1 MSKKK
6 IDHTEARI
14 ESVENALSKTE
25 QYIEENQKSLTIIVI
40 AIAVIVG
47 GYLGYKKLYLAPTEI
62 EAQKQMF
69 VAEQYFEKD
78 SFNLALQGDGSN
90 LGFLDIIDNYGI
102 TKSAN
107 LAHYYAGISYLH
119 LGQYDNAIEYLKKFD
134 VNDKLI
140 SSVALGA
147 IGDAYVQLG
156 NLDEGTDFYIKAAD
170 NNKNDFTS
178 AIYLMKA
185 GLVYEK
191 QGNYNKALE
200 VYQKIKKDY
209 PQSDEAR
216 DIGKYITEVKIKL
229 NS

>member
-25 QYIEENQKSLTIIVI
+25 QYIEENQKSLTIIVV

-47 GYLGYKKLYLAPTEI
+47 GYLGYKKLYLAPTEN

-90 LGFLDIIDNYGI
+90 LGFLDIIDEYGI

-119 LGQYDNAIEYLKKFD
+119 LGQFENAIEYLKKFD
-134 VNDKLI
+134 VNDKLV

-147 IGDAYVQLG
+147 IGDAYVELG
-156 NLDEGTDFYIKAAD
+156 KLDEGTDFYIKAAD
-170 NNKNDFTS
+170 HNKNDFTS

-191 QGNYNKALE
+191 QGNYDKALE

-216 DIGKYITEVKIKL
+216 DISKYITEIKIKL
-229 NS
+229 NT

>member
-14 ESVENALSKTE
+14 ESVENALSRTE
-25 QYIEENQKSLTIIVI
+25 QYIEENQKSLTIIVVAI
-40 AIAVIVG
+40 AIIVG
-47 GYLGYKKLYLAPTEI
+47 GYLGYKKLYLAPAEN

-90 LGFLDIIDNYGI
+90 LGFLDIIDEYGI

-119 LGQYDNAIEYLKKFD
+119 LGKFENAIEYLKKFD
-134 VNDKLI
+134 VNDKLV

-147 IGDAYVQLG
+147 IGDAYVELG
-156 NLDEGTDFYIKAAD
+156 QLDEGTDFYLKAAD
-170 NNKNDFTS
+170 NNENDFTS

-200 VYQKIKKDY
+200 VYQKIKRDF

>member
-1 MSKKK
+1 
-6 IDHTEARI
+6 
-14 ESVENALSKTE
+14 
-25 QYIEENQKSLTIIVI
+25 
-40 AIAVIVG
+40 
-47 GYLGYKKLYLAPTEI
+47 
-62 EAQKQMF
+62 MF
-69 VAEQYFEKD
+69 VAEQYFDKD

-90 LGFLDIIDNYGI
+90 LGFLDIIDEYGI

-119 LGQYDNAIEYLKKFD
+119 LGKFENAIEYLKKFD
-134 VNDKLI
+134 VDDKLV

-147 IGDAYVQLG
+147 IGDAYVELG
-156 NLDEGTDFYIKAAD
+156 QLDEGTDFYIKAAD

-191 QGNYNKALE
+191 QENYNKALE
-200 VYQKIKKDY
+200 VYQKIKRDF

>member
-14 ESVENALSKTE
+14 ESVENALSRTE
-25 QYIEENQKSLTIIVI
+25 QYIEENQKSLTIIVVAI
-40 AIAVIVG
+40 AIIVG
-47 GYLGYKKLYLAPTEI
+47 GYLGYKKLYLAPAENET
-62 EAQKQMF
+62 QKQMF

-90 LGFLDIIDNYGI
+90 LGFLDIIDEYGI

-119 LGQYDNAIEYLKKFD
+119 LGKFENAIEYLKKFD
-134 VNDKLI
+134 VNDKLV

-147 IGDAYVQLG
+147 IGDAYVELG
-156 NLDEGTDFYIKAAD
+156 QLDEGTDFYLKAAD
-170 NNKNDFTS
+170 NNENDFTS

-200 VYQKIKKDY
+200 VYQKIKRDF

>member
-14 ESVENALSKTE
+14 ESVENALSRTE

-47 GYLGYKKLYLAPTEI
+47 GYLGYKKLYLAPAET

-90 LGFLDIIDNYGI
+90 LGFLDIIDEYGI

-119 LGQYDNAIEYLKKFD
+119 LGKFENAIEYLKKFD
-134 VNDKLI
+134 VDDKLV

-147 IGDAYVQLG
+147 IGDAYVELG
-156 NLDEGTDFYIKAAD
+156 QLDEGTDFYIKAAD

-191 QGNYNKALE
+191 QENYNKALE
-200 VYQKIKKDY
+200 VYQKIKRDF